1 MQNITDI
8 DTNAKIR
15 YSNICLFKKCQE
27 FQDFLILFLQIILFI
42 LTIFSNFSIN
52 LNDPSILSS
61 LNLNIRTKN
70 MNFVQQ
76 AQTIVIIYFKI
87 ILFILTIFSNF

>member
-1 MQNITDI
+1 M
-8 DTNAKIR
+8 
-15 YSNICLFKKCQE
+15 SE

-42 LTIFSNFSIN
+42 LIIFSNFSIN
-52 LNDPSILSS
+52 LNDSSILSS

>member
-1 MQNITDI
+1 M
-8 DTNAKIR
+8 
-15 YSNICLFKKCQE
+15 SE
-27 FQDFLILFLQIILFI
+27 FQDFLILFLVRWIQTLQIILFI
-42 LTIFSNFSIN
+42 LIIFSNFSIN